1 MERIPLVD
9 RSGSRLLHD
18 WIRGE
23 SSITSIVG
31 APTLDDAYV
40 HDRARGGAAR
50 SRIVELARRSMRSI
64 EPTEAQN
71 KQIDA
76 LANPAS
82 VIVTTGQQVGLF
94 GGALYTVLKI
104 ASAVEWARVAQQQ
117 WNRPV
122 VPVFWLE
129 DNDHDA
135 REAATAH
142 LLKQDNTIEAVM
154 AWDESDPRRPVAD
167 RTFSAAEID
176 NIRQALTTFNGA
188 FADTERSR
196 LEQIYTEGASWVDAF
211 LAVLQPLLG
220 SWGVVVIRASDVIA
234 TGMHLPLVLQDV
246 RHPGVTAQR
255 VASTTSHLEAA
266 GYHGQAQMGD
276 FGFFLLDDDGRQRM
290 TSSADRTVHAGS
302 ATWTM
307 AEIEQ
312 IAQESPWRFSPGVL
326 MRPIVQDAILPTVAC
341 ILGPSEMAYNA
352 QLHDAYAWF
361 GVRRA
366 HPVLRHTATLL
377 DAKTERLLSTVGR
390 TARFY
395 MRPWDDILTDVTS
408 TLDDASIPERNVTAE
423 HIAAFIAPW
432 QETARSLDPSLK
444 ASAEAAAASIT
455 KTMEALEGKL
465 RSALR
470 RKHVV
475 EIDRHKALASSIY
488 PMGKTQERV
497 LSTTQWFSRIGIVD
511 LDRLVSVV
519 MSMTPT
525 EHVVLGLSDVL
536 QTE

>member
-1 MERIPLVD
+1 
-9 RSGSRLLHD
+9 
-18 WIRGE
+18 
-23 SSITSIVG
+23 
-31 APTLDDAYV
+31 
-40 HDRARGGAAR
+40 
-50 SRIVELARRSMRSI
+50 
-64 EPTEAQN
+64 
-71 KQIDA
+71 
-76 LANPAS
+76 
-82 VIVTTGQQVGLF
+82 
-94 GGALYTVLKI
+94 
-104 ASAVEWARVAQQQ
+104 
-117 WNRPV
+117 
-122 VPVFWLE
+122 
-129 DNDHDA
+129 
-135 REAATAH
+135 
-142 LLKQDNTIEAVM
+142 
-154 AWDESDPRRPVAD
+154 
-167 RTFSAAEID
+167 
-176 NIRQALTTFNGA
+176 
-188 FADTERSR
+188 
-196 LEQIYTEGASWVDAF
+196 
-211 LAVLQPLLG
+211 
-220 SWGVVVIRASDVIA
+220 
-234 TGMHLPLVLQDV
+234 
-246 RHPGVTAQR
+246 
-255 VASTTSHLEAA
+255 
-266 GYHGQAQMGD
+266 
-276 FGFFLLDDDGRQRM
+276 
-290 TSSADRTVHAGS
+290 
-302 ATWTM
+302 
-307 AEIEQ
+307 
-312 IAQESPWRFSPGVL
+312 
-326 MRPIVQDAILPTVAC
+326 
-341 ILGPSEMAYNA
+341 MAYHA

-408 TLDDASIPERNVTAE
+408 TLDDAGIPERNVTAE

>member
-1 MERIPLVD
+1 MERIPLVN

-18 WIRGE
+18 WIHGA
-23 SSITSIVG
+23 SSITSIVS
-31 APTLDDAYV
+31 APTLDDAYLQE
-40 HDRARGGAAR
+40 RARGGAAR
-50 SRIVELARRSMRSI
+50 SRIVALARQSMRSI
-64 EPTEAQN
+64 ERTDAQN
-71 KQIDA
+71 RQIDA

-94 GGALYTVLKI
+94 GGPLYTVLKI
-104 ASAVEWARVAQQQ
+104 ASAVAWARTAQQQ
-117 WNRPV
+117 WGRPV

-135 REAATAH
+135 REAATAN
-142 LLKQDNTIEAVM
+142 LLKQDNAVETVM

-176 NIRQALTTFNGA
+176 VIREALTTFSGA
-188 FADTERSR
+188 FSGVERTR
-196 LEQIYTEGASWVDAF
+196 LEAIYSEGASWVDAF

-246 RHPGVTAQR
+246 RHPGVMAQR
-255 VASTTSHLEAA
+255 VASTTSHLVAA
-266 GYHGQAQMGD
+266 GYHGQAQAGD
-276 FGFFLLDDDGRQRM
+276 FGFFMLDDDGRQRM
-290 TSSADRTVHAGS
+290 TSAADGTVHAGS
-302 ATWTM
+302 AAWST
-307 AEIEQ
+307 AEIER

-341 ILGPSEMAYNA
+341 MLGPSELAYHA
-352 QLHDAYAWF
+352 QLQDTYAWF

-366 HPVLRHTATLL
+366 LPVLRHTATML

-390 TARFY
+390 TAEFY
-395 MRPWDDILTDVTS
+395 MRPWDDVLTDVTS
-408 TLDDASIPERNVTAE
+408 TLDDAIIPDRTVTAA
-423 HIAAFIAPW
+423 HIATFIAPW
-432 QETARSLDPSLK
+432 QETARSLDPSLM

-455 KTMEALEGKL
+455 KAMEALEGKL

-475 EIDRHKALASSIY
+475 EIDRHKALASSIF

-497 LSTTQWFSRIGIVD
+497 LSTTHWFSRIGIVD
-511 LDRLVSVV
+511 LDRVVSVV
-519 MSMTPT
+519 MCMTPT